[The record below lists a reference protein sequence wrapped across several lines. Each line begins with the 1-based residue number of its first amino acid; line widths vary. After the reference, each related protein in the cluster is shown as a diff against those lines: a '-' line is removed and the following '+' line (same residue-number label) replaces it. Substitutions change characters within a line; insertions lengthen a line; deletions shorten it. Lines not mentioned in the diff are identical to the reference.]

1 MYIVLRADDT
11 IKVVPPP
18 PPPRPPNLFPFPSTE
33 ERGKGVFGGEGGGD
47 GGEGEDLG
55 VPPPRTPIHFIALAM
70 EWIGDSAGSGGG
82 GT

>member
-18 PPPRPPNLFPFPSTE
+18 LPPVPQTFSPF
-33 ERGKGVFGGEGGGD
+33 RRQRKGEKGYSGGRGGD

-55 VPPPRTPIHFIALAM
+55 VPPPPDPNTLHSFSYGVD
-70 EWIGDSAGSGGG
+70 WGFGGFGGG